1 MSDRGPKRPRTSR
14 TIVRTGLNITCR
26 DIFLLSMV
34 GLMGYVSTEQVA
46 REFFPSQDR
55 ARRRLRLLFDKGF
68 ICISVIGST
77 KPNLVSLTKTGLRL
91 ASETSPDLA
100 DRLRLAGP
108 IRLAEVERHLLLVD
122 VRLYAAALGEL
133 RNEPL
138 VRWSSADSVLGR
150 EFGLHEFHLEPD
162 SLAEFATNQGRVC
175 VAVKLDTG
183 TELAWS
189 GLSRK
194 LGRYREAAKAGCLDN
209 LWCVV
214 KGGREKQETI
224 QKRLREEGLE
234 EFGQA
239 LTHELVICRP
249 VREPV
254 TRDEK
259 RAEGP
264 TTLFTHAQ
272 ERLVNR
278 SV

>member
-1 MSDRGPKRPRTSR
+1 M
-14 TIVRTGLNITCR
+14 NITCR
-26 DIFLLSMV
+26 DISLLTLV

-46 REFFPSQDR
+46 REFFPSLDR
-55 ARRRLRLLFDKGF
+55 ARRRLRLLFDKSF
-68 ICISVIGST
+68 LSISVTGST
-77 KPNLVSLTKTGLRL
+77 KPNLISLTKTGLRL

-108 IRLAEVERHLLLVD
+108 IRLSEAERHLLLVD

-150 EFGLHEFHLEPD
+150 ELGLHEFHLEPD
-162 SLAEFATNQGRVC
+162 ALAEFATDQGRVC
-175 VAVKLDTG
+175 VAIELDNG
-183 TELAWS
+183 TEPAWS
-189 GLSRK
+189 GLVRK
-194 LGRYREAAKAGCLDN
+194 LGRYREAARAGCLDN

-214 KGGREKQETI
+214 QGGKEKQEAI
-224 QKRLREEGLE
+224 RKRLREEGLE

-249 VREPV
+249 VREPATRDE

-272 ERLVNR
+272 ERLLNR
-278 SV
+278 GV